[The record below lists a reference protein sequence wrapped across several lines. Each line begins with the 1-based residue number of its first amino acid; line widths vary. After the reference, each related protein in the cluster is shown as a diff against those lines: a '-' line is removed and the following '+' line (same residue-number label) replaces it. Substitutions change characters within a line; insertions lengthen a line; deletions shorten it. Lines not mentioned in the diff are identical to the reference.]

1 MSDRRLP
8 DAADVAL
15 GCLLSVGIV
24 ATIVNLSIA
33 VMLVG
38 WVLGWWSLA

>member
-1 MSDRRLP
+1 MRDRRLP
-8 DAADVAL
+8 DAADIAL
-15 GCLLSVGIV
+15 GCLLSMGII
-24 ATIVNLSIA
+24 ASIVNLTIA